1 MPKASPIRAYPIR
14 AYSYIRFSTPR
25 QAEGGSLERQ
35 TRLTDEYCK
44 RRGLILDDSLKL
56 NDLGVSAFRGDNV
69 REGALAGFLAACRM
83 GRVPKG
89 SFLIIESLDRLSRD
103 QIRPALQLFLSLQD
117 FGIVIVTLQPEREYL
132 PDGADALSLI
142 EPLIVFARSHE
153 ESLMKSHRRKEA
165 WKVAHSKALQGKG
178 PMTVTCPAWLEVTSE
193 GFRIKEEAASTVR
206 KIFALA
212 CDGLGVH
219 RITKL
224 LNQTGVPPIGDGK
237 RWVQAYVYRILSRP
251 AVIGS
256 LQTSSFE
263 GKNRI
268 ADGQLIPDFYPPVV
282 SQEDWA
288 KAQAALQRRGNGGG
302 AGRKGC
308 KGSEETNL
316 FTGLLTDALTG
327 DKLQIVNTLGRRYGN
342 DEPKRYRYLCR
353 SVQSGDTVGPR
364 IDYGVFEEAVLH
376 WFYELKP
383 ADLAD
388 HEKAGNG
395 RQAEIA
401 RLSGLV
407 LDLDSRLERTR
418 QKALEAEDFDS
429 FLDLIQDLQ
438 AKRKQTLKQR
448 EELERIEDGHI
459 PAQLG
464 EAQTLIGML
473 KATSGPACSELR
485 RRIKEQIRRLVD
497 SAMVLILRR
506 GKTCICAVQFTF
518 SGGNRRRNYLIL
530 HKPGTRYG
538 GGYRKDES
546 YPSKVF
552 PGTLDLRSKRH
563 LKELTETLTAIDIGE
578 LAKKMR
584 SR

>member
-1 MPKASPIRAYPIR
+1 
-14 AYSYIRFSTPR
+14 
-25 QAEGGSLERQ
+25 
-35 TRLTDEYCK
+35 
-44 RRGLILDDSLKL
+44 
-56 NDLGVSAFRGDNV
+56 
-69 REGALAGFLAACRM
+69 
-83 GRVPKG
+83 
-89 SFLIIESLDRLSRD
+89 
-103 QIRPALQLFLSLQD
+103 LQLFLALQD

-142 EPLIVFARSHE
+142 EPLIIFSRARE
-153 ESLMKSHRRKEA
+153 ESEMKSHRRKKA
-165 WKVAHSKALQGKG
+165 WEKAHEKALQGKG
-178 PMTVTCPAWLEVTSE
+178 PMTLTCPAWLEVTSE

-206 KIFALA
+206 RIFALA
-212 CDGLGVH
+212 NDGLGVH

-224 LNQTGVPPIGDGK
+224 LNETGVPPIGDGN

-256 LQTSSFE
+256 LQTSLFE
-263 GKNRI
+263 GNNRI

-282 SQEDWA
+282 TQEEWDR
-288 KAQAALQRRGNGGG
+288 AQAALQRRGNGRGV
-302 AGRKGC
+302 GR

-327 DKLQIVNTLGRRYGN
+327 DKLQIVNTLGRRYGE

-364 IDYGVFEEAVLH
+364 IDYAVFEEAVLRL
-376 WFYELKP
+376 FTELRP

-388 HEKAGNG
+388 HEKPGNG

-407 LDLDSRLERTR
+407 LDLDSRLERAR

-429 FLDLIQDLQ
+429 FLELIQDLQ
-438 AKRKQTLKQR
+438 AKRRQVLKQR

-459 PAQLG
+459 PAHLG

-473 KATSGPACSELR
+473 NTTSGPALSELR
-485 RRIKEQIRRLVD
+485 RRIKEQIRRLVA
-497 SAMVLILRR
+497 SARVLIVRR
-506 GKTCICAVQFTF
+506 GKMCLCAVQFNF
-518 SGGNRRRNYLIL
+518 HGGNRRRDYLVL

-538 GGYRKDES
+538 GGFWMARSLPREIA
-546 YPSKVF
+546 PSD
-552 PGTLDLRSKRH
+552 LDLRRKRD
-563 LKELTETLTAIDIGE
+563 TGA
-578 LAKKMR
+578 LAKLLGKIDLNMLVEKMKR
-584 SR
+584 LS